1 MLTTLMQSRRW
12 PACRFRL
19 MVFTI
24 CLAALTLPRLVQA
37 APFVQTAPA
46 PVTLPAIVPQ
56 QPTEVALHTHL
67 VRIELAPD
75 AQSTLVTL
83 AAEYRLR
90 NDNRTAASVP
100 VQWDAPVPANV
111 AVTLNSAPLATVSE
125 GQRTTAQ
132 IDVPADSELTLQLRY
147 QQTLPAAAIQAIR
160 YPTRSLDPW
169 GGQPSLR
176 LDLLPGDALPP
187 EAWLS
192 VTPPSWRYAP
202 PTVTAG
208 TALEWLY
215 DGGLPD
221 AITFEFVAP
230 SVWQETQQLA
240 STATTPATYAAL
252 GAAYQRLA
260 SAAAALGDS
269 PLQERF
275 YAQAVAAYTAG
286 IRAAEGAGA
295 PIVETATLHADLAA
309 LYRTQVV
316 GADGVA
322 NPIFA
327 ELMTLEADRALP
339 GVMAD
344 DPRRA
349 ELLRWQG
356 EGLRLLLADA
366 RRRGDIATA
375 LALIDRLSGALAD
388 ANSAAFL
395 AAEREA
401 LLVQQALLLLEQGDR
416 DAALALAGAVLTD
429 PTLQPAGE
437 LRTLFQRWSIDAAI
451 TDSGIDLS
459 VALAAAPER
468 LEEAR
473 TALRDIVARWQ
484 QAGGADRFD
493 IGLEEP
499 PDGQETGALFTLRV
513 SLPAGATG
521 GALAAALPAGAD
533 WALLQN
539 LLAQLGPKIESET
552 TWLHQRV
559 HVAQPIDLRSAG
571 AQWNAVAQTLADQ
584 AAQFTAEAASTG
596 GAAATLESS
605 LRARVQAANYQH
617 AAAQWQDLVRSSQ
630 VTFSLRTG
638 GPTGAARSWLLTAA
652 SPPQM
657 LDVAVEGL
665 AFSRVL
671 VLAAVAL
678 AGIVLAAGVLW
689 RLL

>member
-1 MLTTLMQSRRW
+1 LTFFRSALTPEMPARASTLASNQVYMAHFALTDGGRGAHASFDRYSRGAGELAGAVGEPAYRVWLEDWAAAEIRAGRAAADARAEGEDGPVAIDLTLRETRAPVLHGIDGLHQKGPEAGNASYYYSLVGLETTGTVTSAGRSVEVTGQSWMDHEFGTSALTAGAVGWDWFSVQFDNGAILMLYEIRLADGGVNPNIKGTLIW
-12 PACRFRL
+12 PDGVQQ
-19 MVFTI
+19 MVSENDFDLTPTGTWTSPRTNI
-24 CLAALTLPRLVQA
+24 TYPSGWTLTLPDLGIDLAITPLLADQEMDVSFVYWEGALILPRLAQA

-111 AVTLNSAPLATVSE
+111 AVTLNNAPLATVSE

-147 QQTLPAAAIQAIR
+147 QQTLPAAAIQSIR

-176 LDLLPGDALPP
+176 VDLLPGDALPP

-230 SVWQETQQLA
+230 PVWQETQQLA

-286 IRAAEGAGA
+286 IRVAEGAGA
-295 PIVETATLHADLAA
+295 PIIETATLHADLAA

-327 ELMTLEADRALP
+327 ELMTLETDRALP
-339 GVMAD
+339 GIMAD

-356 EGLRLLLADA
+356 EGCACSWLM
-366 RRRGDIATA
+366 RG
-375 LALIDRLSGALAD
+375 
-388 ANSAAFL
+388 
-395 AAEREA
+395 
-401 LLVQQALLLLEQGDR
+401 V
-416 DAALALAGAVLTD
+416 
-429 PTLQPAGE
+429 
-437 LRTLFQRWSIDAAI
+437 
-451 TDSGIDLS
+451 
-459 VALAAAPER
+459 
-468 LEEAR
+468 
-473 TALRDIVARWQ
+473 
-484 QAGGADRFD
+484 
-493 IGLEEP
+493 
-499 PDGQETGALFTLRV
+499 
-513 SLPAGATG
+513 GAT
-521 GALAAALPAGAD
+521 LP
-533 WALLQN
+533 
-539 LLAQLGPKIESET
+539 P
-552 TWLHQRV
+552 R
-559 HVAQPIDLRSAG
+559 
-571 AQWNAVAQTLADQ
+571 
-584 AAQFTAEAASTG
+584 
-596 GAAATLESS
+596 
-605 LRARVQAANYQH
+605 
-617 AAAQWQDLVRSSQ
+617 
-630 VTFSLRTG
+630 
-638 GPTGAARSWLLTAA
+638 
-652 SPPQM
+652 
-657 LDVAVEGL
+657 
-665 AFSRVL
+665 
-671 VLAAVAL
+671 
-678 AGIVLAAGVLW
+678 W
-689 RLL
+689 R